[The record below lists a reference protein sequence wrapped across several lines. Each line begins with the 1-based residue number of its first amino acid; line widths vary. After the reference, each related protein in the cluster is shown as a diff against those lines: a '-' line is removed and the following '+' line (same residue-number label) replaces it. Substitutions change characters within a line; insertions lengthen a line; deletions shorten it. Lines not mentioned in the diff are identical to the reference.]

1 MSFIQYEVWGVVDG
15 RDELVECVPTLKESE
30 EILKAEIES
39 NELYTE
45 MFILEDQDDVL
56 KEIRRQAH

>member
-15 RDELVECVPTLKESE
+15 RDELVECVPTLKEAE
-30 EILKAEIES
+30 EILKVEFEA
-39 NELYTE
+39 NEFYTE
-45 MFILEDQDDVL
+45 MFILEDRDDVL

>member
-15 RDELVECVPTLKESE
+15 RDELVECVPTLKEAE
-30 EILKAEIES
+30 EILKIEFEA
-39 NELYTE
+39 NEFYTE

>member
-15 RDELVECVPTLKESE
+15 RDHLVECVPTLKEAQ
-30 EILKAEIES
+30 EILKAEFES

-56 KEIRRQAH
+56 KEVRRQAH

>member
-15 RDELVECVPTLKESE
+15 RDELVECVPTLKEAE
-30 EILKAEIES
+30 EILKAEFES

>member
-15 RDELVECVPTLKESE
+15 RDELVECVPTLKEAE
-30 EILKAEIES
+30 EILEAEFES

>member
-15 RDELVECVPTLKESE
+15 RDELVECVPTLKEAE
-30 EILKAEIES
+30 EILKAEFES

-45 MFILEDQDDVL
+45 MFILEDRDDVL

>member
-15 RDELVECVPTLKESE
+15 RDELVECVPTLKEAE
-30 EILKAEIES
+30 EILKVEFES

>member
-15 RDELVECVPTLKESE
+15 RDELVECVPTLKEAE
-30 EILKAEIES
+30 EILKAEFDS

>member
-15 RDELVECVPTLKESE
+15 RDELVECVPTLKEAE
-30 EILKAEIES
+30 EILAAEFES

>member
-1 MSFIQYEVWGVVDG
+1 MFTQYEVWGVVDG
-15 RDELVECVPTLKESE
+15 RDELVECVPTLKEAE
-30 EILKAEIES
+30 EILKAEFES

>member
-15 RDELVECVPTLKESE
+15 RDELVECVPTLKEAE
-30 EILKAEIES
+30 EILKAEFES

-45 MFILEDQDDVL
+45 LFILEDQDDVL

>member
-1 MSFIQYEVWGVVDG
+1 MSFIQYEVWVVVDG
-15 RDELVECVPTLKESE
+15 RDELVECVPTLKEAE
-30 EILKAEIES
+30 EILKAEFES

>member
-15 RDELVECVPTLKESE
+15 RDELVECVPTLKEAE
-30 EILKAEIES
+30 EILKAEFDS
-39 NELYTE
+39 NEFYTE

>member
-15 RDELVECVPTLKESE
+15 RDELVECVPTLKEAE
-30 EILKAEIES
+30 EILKAEFES

-45 MFILEDQDDVL
+45 MFILEDRDDVL
-56 KEIRRQAH
+56 KEVRRQAH

>member
-15 RDELVECVPTLKESE
+15 RDELVECVPTLKEAE
-30 EILKAEIES
+30 EILKVEFES

-45 MFILEDQDDVL
+45 MFILEDRDDVL
-56 KEIRRQAH
+56 KEVRRQAH

>member
-15 RDELVECVPTLKESE
+15 RDELVECVPTLKEAE
-30 EILKAEIES
+30 EILALEFES

>member
-15 RDELVECVPTLKESE
+15 RDELVECVPTLPEAE
-30 EILKAEIES
+30 EILKAEFES

-45 MFILEDQDDVL
+45 LFILKDQDDVL
-56 KEIRRQAH
+56 KEVRRQAH

>member
-15 RDELVECVPTLKESE
+15 RDELVECVPTLKEAE
-30 EILKAEIES
+30 EILKDEFES

>member
-15 RDELVECVPTLKESE
+15 RDELVECVPTLKEAE
-30 EILKAEIES
+30 EILEAEFEA
-39 NELYTE
+39 NEFYTE
-45 MFILEDQDDVL
+45 MFILEDRDDVL